1 MERREFLRA
10 GAVVVGGLWTH
21 RAASAHPHVTYD
33 HKQPFRLKYAPHFGM
48 FKRSAGD
55 DLIDQLKFAAEHGFR
70 AWEDTGLKNRP
81 VRVQNQIAQ
90 AMQDGGLE
98 MGALVGVESYQDV
111 TFAGKNRRCR
121 DRVLD
126 ELRQSIEVAERVG
139 TKWLTVVPGP
149 CDDRLSMA
157 AQTENCTELLHR
169 CCDLVESAGL
179 VMVLEPIS
187 GPASHGG
194 CLLPSVE
201 QAYRLCQTVG
211 RSGCKILLDFY
222 HQHLSAAEMIGLM
235 DATWAEIAY
244 IQCGDR
250 PGRREPGTGHID
262 YRLVFQHLFRVGYDG
277 IVGMEHGNSLPGIGG
292 EQAVIEAYAAVDPW

>member
-1 MERREFLRA
+1 MKRREFLRA
-10 GAVVVGGLWTH
+10 GAAVVGGLWTH
-21 RAASAHPHVTYD
+21 RAASAHPHVAYG

-48 FKRSAGD
+48 FKHSAGD

-81 VRVQNQIAQ
+81 VRVQDQIAQ

-98 MGALVGVESYQDV
+98 MGALVGVESYRDV
-111 TFAGKNRRCR
+111 TFAGKSRRCR
-121 DRVLD
+121 GRVLD

-149 CDDRLSMA
+149 CDSRLSLA
-157 AQTENCTELLHR
+157 AQIGHCTELLHR

-187 GPASHGG
+187 GPTDHGG
-194 CLLPSVE
+194 CLLQSVE
-201 QAYRLCQTVG
+201 QAYRLCQAVG

-222 HQHLSAAEMIGLM
+222 HQHLSADETIGLI
-235 DATWAEIAY
+235 DATWSEIAY

-262 YRLVFQHLFRVGYDG
+262 YRQIFRHLSHVGYDG